1 MKDKIDLKYW
11 LTILILL
18 IIILNSVISLTNNSR
33 YVEVKIMYGNGEPA
47 AELEVIITEPTAV
60 FTCGMKPSQYN
71 VLVTTMTDSQ
81 GIIHFNLSR
90 AINKIC
96 IFVKYRNNYFDL
108 NKTNP
113 YSRGYLLD
121 LEDYNNTYTIV
132 LDTFPPRVVNY
143 NLSIIVQK
151 ISDIFELQ
159 DFKFWIIVFDNDPN
173 SIDTEAKVF
182 IGNRTFSLVI
192 ANVKLLNISHINIT
206 FTQLLPSF
214 YNILEQGLSRNE
226 SAYIVLRLRD
236 DEGFTCSKM
245 INITWNNIKIVKV
258 NKTSLE
264 ENLSSIISTLTF
276 KPNNTVST
284 SMITFSPSNISGGTK
299 GVEES
304 RLLLSSG
311 YDVFIPVLGIATIIL
326 EYWRRRSTR

>member
-11 LTILILL
+11 LTISILL

-71 VLVTTMTDSQ
+71 VLVTTMTDSH

-245 INITWNNIKIVKV
+245 INITWNNIKIIKV

-326 EYWRRRSTR
+326 EYWRRRSIR